1 MGNPRRWAKR
11 MATPRRRPVRRL
23 TIVAAASSLGVVI
36 SSFAAPLA
44 AHASPARSPV
54 PHSRPGWLTHARDLG
69 RAPATAAVQARI
81 YLAPNGGLDALAARA
96 LAVSTPGSAD
106 YGHFLSPA
114 EYFAEFGTT
123 DATVRAVTR
132 WLTSSGLTVTG
143 VEAHNRYLDI
153 TGSVAAAERA
163 FGVHIHAY
171 SHDGQ
176 TVQAPDDTLTT
187 PADLADDVLAVD
199 GIDTTPNIV
208 RPALAAGAV
217 PYRGAP
223 IPPPAG
229 FRNAAPCSSYY
240 GEKLATDL
248 PSFNGQAL
256 PYAVCGYVGAQFRSA
271 YEGATTLD
279 GTGITVGITDA
290 YASPTIAA
298 DAATYA
304 VRNGDRPYAPGQLTQ
319 SLPRTFTNTK
329 LCDASGWFGEETLD
343 VEAVHAMAQGAK
355 IRYYASS
362 SCLDRDLLDAFA
374 RINDEARVQIVSNSW
389 GAVEQSEHRSTILAY
404 EQAFLQG
411 AVEGISYV
419 FSSGDSG
426 DEVASSGTKQTDYPA
441 SDPFVTAVGGTA
453 TAIDATGRLAWET
466 GWGTYRYALAPDGTA
481 WSSSGTFLYG
491 SGGGESTVFAQP
503 IYQQG
508 ITPAGARGVP
518 DVAMDA
524 DVTTGMLV
532 GQTQAFP
539 DGTYYDQY
547 RIGGTSL
554 AAPLFA
560 GMTALT
566 FQHARGGVGLLNP
579 TIYRNAGTG
588 VFTDVTGPGPDPGNV
603 RVDYADGVDAAQGVV
618 ATVRTFNQ
626 DSSLA
631 VGPGWDP
638 VTGLGSANAG
648 WLTAIPPR
656 ARR

>member
-1 MGNPRRWAKR
+1 M
-11 MATPRRRPVRRL
+11 
-23 TIVAAASSLGVVI
+23 
-36 SSFAAPLA
+36 
-44 AHASPARSPV
+44 
-54 PHSRPGWLTHARDLG
+54 
-69 RAPATAAVQARI
+69 
-81 YLAPNGGLDALAARA
+81 
-96 LAVSTPGSAD
+96 
-106 YGHFLSPA
+106 
-114 EYFAEFGTT
+114 
-123 DATVRAVTR
+123 
-132 WLTSSGLTVTG
+132 
-143 VEAHNRYLDI
+143 
-153 TGSVAAAERA
+153 
-163 FGVHIHAY
+163 
-171 SHDGQ
+171 
-176 TVQAPDDTLTT
+176 
-187 PADLADDVLAVD
+187 
-199 GIDTTPNIV
+199 
-208 RPALAAGAV
+208 
-217 PYRGAP
+217 
-223 IPPPAG
+223 
-229 FRNAAPCSSYY
+229 
-240 GEKLATDL
+240 
-248 PSFNGQAL
+248 
-256 PYAVCGYVGAQFRSA
+256 
-271 YEGATTLD
+271 
-279 GTGITVGITDA
+279 
-290 YASPTIAA
+290 
-298 DAATYA
+298 
-304 VRNGDRPYAPGQLTQ
+304 
-319 SLPRTFTNTK
+319 
-329 LCDASGWFGEETLD
+329 
-343 VEAVHAMAQGAK
+343 
-355 IRYYASS
+355 
-362 SCLDRDLLDAFA
+362 
-374 RINDEARVQIVSNSW
+374 
-389 GAVEQSEHRSTILAY
+389 
-404 EQAFLQG
+404 
-411 AVEGISYV
+411 
-419 FSSGDSG
+419 
-426 DEVASSGTKQTDYPA
+426 
-441 SDPFVTAVGGTA
+441 TAVGGTA

-648 WLTAIPPR
+648 WLTAIPRGHGDNGDQPEGGRGLSRTQHPPGRGSTTASSSLMPR
-656 ARR
+656 PSSRPVTNDWFIAQTVSASASTSAWNGQLANA